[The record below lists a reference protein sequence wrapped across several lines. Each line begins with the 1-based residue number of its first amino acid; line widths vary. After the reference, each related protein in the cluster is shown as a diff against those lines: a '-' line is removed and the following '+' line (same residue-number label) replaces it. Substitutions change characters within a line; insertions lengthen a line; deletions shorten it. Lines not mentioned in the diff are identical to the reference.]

1 MATRTF
7 VAAPLLDHEAE
18 IHPAPSRDVLDRLAG
33 PDASLAV
40 GHALAVH
47 ELSHLD
53 ERPLRE
59 LVRDAAHDRG
69 PVGHDGELA
78 RVDQVA
84 RSVAQAAIAERI
96 VAAAPTILE
105 EPSLHACHALAV
117 EVPLQLGGQAQL
129 AEQVPP
135 RRSVEL
141 RAREVSPDPPMA
153 RADSAVGRR
162 KQVPF

>member
-1 MATRTF
+1 MSSATSTSDRCASSFETRRTT
-7 VAAPLLDHEAE
+7 AAP
-18 IHPAPSRDVLDRLAG
+18 SG
-33 PDASLAV
+33 TM
-40 GHALAVH
+40 
-47 ELSHLD
+47 
-53 ERPLRE
+53 
-59 LVRDAAHDRG
+59 
-69 PVGHDGELA
+69 A

-96 VAAAPTILE
+96 VAAVPTILE

-153 RADSAVGRR
+153 RADSAVGTR